1 MAEPIP
7 FRTGRDLSTDA
18 FHVMDPGATV
28 AGFTAQEQAAK
39 NRTWALTDGSN
50 GANLP
55 ANPYRAAVT
64 VDNTQG
70 GAVAWLINNAG
81 DNPVYTLGWVSVP
94 TGSSVTFSRE
104 NLLSGT
110 GVMSVMLDGASAG
123 NVVVSELSFS

>member
-7 FRTGRDLSTDA
+7 FRTGRELSTDA

-28 AGFTAQEQAAK
+28 ANFTVQEQAAK
-39 NRTWALTDGSN
+39 NRTWALIDSTN

-81 DNPVYTLGWVSVP
+81 DNPAYTLGWVSVP
-94 TGSSVTFSRE
+94 VGSSATFSRE

-110 GVMSVMLDGASAG
+110 GVMSVMLDSIAG
-123 NVVVSELSFS
+123 TTVVSELSFS